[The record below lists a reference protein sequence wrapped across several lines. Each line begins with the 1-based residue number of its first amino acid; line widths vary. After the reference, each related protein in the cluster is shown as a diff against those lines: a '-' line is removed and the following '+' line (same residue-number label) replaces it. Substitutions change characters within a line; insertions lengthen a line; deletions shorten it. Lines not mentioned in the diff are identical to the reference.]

1 MDLKKVI
8 RVFIL
13 IFILIDL
20 FLGGQ
25 IVQRTIQNR
34 HNEGAGATLSNM
46 DLDNISYGKLSQT
59 RSVGDYLGGNYDL
72 ATWAV
77 SQARQGLTAVK
88 TVNHTDKQILTAELR
103 QPRQL
108 SKNVLQQRQQ
118 LKSILEDP
126 KYFIHGDQYVY
137 NENVT
142 HILNQNKNFDMILCF
157 QQKLLQ
163 DDQTMGSVGRLELI
177 LNQKHQLVGYRQS
190 YVKNVQ
196 KLRNPVETIS
206 QEAAVIALYQNNE
219 LPNGSKIIWSQLN
232 YGRLMVVNHDVV
244 MVPIWFVAVQN
255 GAKQTVLKVNAIDGK
270 LIK

>member
-1 MDLKKVI
+1 MDLKKVT

-25 IVQRTIQNR
+25 IVQRAIQNR
-34 HNEGAGATLSNM
+34 HNEGAGAAFSNM
-46 DLDNISYGKLSQT
+46 DLDNISYGKLRQK
-59 RSVGDYLGGNYDL
+59 RSVGDYLGGDYEL
-72 ATWAV
+72 ATWAG
-77 SQARQGLTAVK
+77 SEARQGLTAVK
-88 TVNHTDKQILTAELR
+88 TINHADKQMLTAELK

-108 SKNVLQQRQQ
+108 SKNRFQQRKQ
-118 LKSILEDP
+118 LESLLQDP
-126 KYFIHGDQYVY
+126 EYFIHGDQYVY

-142 HILNQNKNFDMILCF
+142 HVVNQNKNFDMVLCF
-157 QQKLLQ
+157 QQKLFQ
-163 DDQTMGSVGRLELI
+163 DNQTMGGVGRLELI

-190 YVKNVQ
+190 YVQNVQ
-196 KLRNPVETIS
+196 KLRNSVETIS

-219 LPNGSKIIWSQLN
+219 LPNGSKIIWSQLH

-244 MVPIWFVAVQN
+244 MVPIWFVSVQD
-255 GAKQTVLKVNAIDGK
+255 GAKQTVLKVNAIDGT